1 MGDIEG
7 LIDKVNELKL
17 EENEELIGK
26 LKHGKFMQL

>member
-7 LIDKVNELKL
+7 LIDKVNELNL

-26 LKHGKFMQL
+26 LKHGKL